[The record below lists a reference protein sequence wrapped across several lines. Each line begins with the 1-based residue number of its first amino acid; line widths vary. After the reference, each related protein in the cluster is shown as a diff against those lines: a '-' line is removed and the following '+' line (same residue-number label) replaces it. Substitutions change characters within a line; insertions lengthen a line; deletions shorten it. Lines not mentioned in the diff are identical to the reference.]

1 MSINPEERI
10 KSLTVEY
17 LYAKMAQINISE
29 LMTAV
34 KVAPSYK
41 EMVESQTS
49 PDILVPNYVNERDY
63 FGKDHISTKMRY
75 FCTFICILSILIL
88 QAELSLL

>member
-63 FGKDHISTKMRY
+63 FGKRPYLNKNA
-75 FCTFICILSILIL
+75 ILL
-88 QAELSLL
+88 